1 MHAMSRR
8 TNCRAFDKK
17 MGLVPLLALIAVWA
31 LGVCLSAPSVQ
42 AQPSEIVFKAPGLYP
57 ESFTYYAPANKFY
70 VGSMK
75 FGKIGTVDMT
85 GNYQTVSDDPGLI
98 STLGVAQDAPRKRL
112 LVCISDL
119 GLSSRTSPAT
129 VNKTARLA
137 VFDIESGQL
146 TRIVDLVKSVPG
158 RHLANDVVADSDG
171 NAYVTDSWGPY
182 VYKVTPEGEASV
194 FVRDARLR
202 AKQGKVGLD
211 GIAYS
216 PEGYIIV
223 NHYDHGLLYRIDLK
237 SRKVTPVRV
246 RLRMYGAD
254 GMFFDSQGRLYV
266 VQNHLA
272 TPKGHNAV
280 TLLKSRDHWRSATVV
295 ANRQFPA
302 TQVQGVILPDKTVYA
317 LRDKLE
323 LLLEKK
329 PDAETFS
336 IAPIDVK

>member
-1 MHAMSRR
+1 MSKRMNR
-8 TNCRAFDKK
+8 QTFHFEGRFMA
-17 MGLVPLLALIAVWA
+17 LLALAAVGA
-31 LGVCLSAPSVQ
+31 LGVCLAPPAAY

-57 ESFTYYAPANKFY
+57 ESLTYYAPAQKFY
-70 VGSMK
+70 LGSMK
-75 FGKIGTVDMT
+75 FGKVGTVDMT

-119 GLSSRTSPAT
+119 GLSGRTSPAT

-146 TRIVDLVKSVPG
+146 IRIVDLVKSVPG

-182 VYKVTPEGEASV
+182 VYRVTPEGEASV
-194 FVRDARLR
+194 FVHDRRFG
-202 AKQGKVGLD
+202 AKEGKVGLD

-223 NHYDHGLLYRIDLK
+223 NHYDRGLLYRIDLK
-237 SRKVTPVRV
+237 TRKVTLVRV
-246 RLRMYGAD
+246 RLRMPGAD
-254 GMFFDSQGRLYV
+254 GMFFDAQGRLYV

-280 TLLKSRDHWRSATVV
+280 TLLESKNHWRSAKVV
-295 ANRQFPA
+295 TNRQFPA
-302 TQVQGVILPDKTVYA
+302 TQVQGVIMPDGTVYA

-323 LLLEKK
+323 LLLAKK
-329 PDAETFS
+329 PDADTFS
-336 IAPIDVK
+336 IAPIDLK